1 MTTKLKVTSINTG
14 KAVNDAEATE
24 VPQVA
29 PLSLDMIQEESPLPH
44 DGDHLNKG
52 IMWYTL
58 NNARLHWHVT
68 FYH

>member
-1 MTTKLKVTSINTG
+1 MKVSNINAD
-14 KAVNDAEATE
+14 KAVNDTEATE

-44 DGDHLNKG
+44 DGYHLNKG
-52 IMWYTL
+52 ILWYTF
-58 NNARLHWHVT
+58 NNARLHWCIT

>member
-1 MTTKLKVTSINTG
+1 LKVSNINAD
-14 KAVNDAEATE
+14 KAVNDTEATE

-52 IMWYTL
+52 IL
-58 NNARLHWHVT
+58 
-68 FYH
+68 